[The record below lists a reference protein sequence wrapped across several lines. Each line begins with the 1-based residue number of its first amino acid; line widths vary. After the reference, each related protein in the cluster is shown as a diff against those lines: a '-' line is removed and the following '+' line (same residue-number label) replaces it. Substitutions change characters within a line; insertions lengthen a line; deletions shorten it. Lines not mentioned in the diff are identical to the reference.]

1 METPEGEERLAFDY
15 GFICLG
21 MKSAAPV
28 LPDIQAAF
36 QDSRECEIVSI
47 GDSVKARRI
56 IEGTSEGRNILY
68 ALERRGYL

>member
-1 METPEGEERLAFDY
+1 MFERRKTE
-15 GFICLG
+15 
-21 MKSAAPV
+21 MKN
-28 LPDIQAAF
+28 
-36 QDSRECEIVSI
+36 EIVNI